1 MSFINFRTA
10 ILCCACCLCTVS
22 VNAQEIVVDL
32 GFGPTFGPVIDST
45 GDLINADIDGDMDIF
60 ETTLNEDEISN
71 SNVLIVSE
79 SEPFTYDVFEAPGTG
94 LQITLVNATA
104 TTGIDSDFG
113 VGSEINVS
121 GLGIALAAGAPQ
133 RGPSNTDT
141 RDPPFDDI
149 PQSSLRLDSSHDEF
163 LTFSFNQ
170 DVTVTAIA
178 LTNLTNGETFQF
190 GPAENITNL
199 SNMDLPDLTMGT
211 FAPEGPQNPAS
222 SNNLMRFTFET
233 PLQFAAGEEIL
244 VGETGNDPAF
254 QLPSTPGVG
263 FERIFLTIDEGDGEP
278 EIVLGDVNQDEI
290 VNFLDISPFIMAL
303 SSPEGA
309 PAEADVNE
317 DGIVNFLDISV
328 FIMILAGAGS

>member
-10 ILCCACCLCTVS
+10 ILCWACCLCTVS

-32 GFGPTFGPVIDST
+32 STGASFFVSDST
-45 GDLINADIDGDMDIF
+45 GDLIEEAIDGDMDIF
-60 ETTLNEDEISN
+60 ETTLNEDGISN

-121 GLGIALAAGAPQ
+121 GLGISLAGVPQ
-133 RGPSNTDT
+133 RGPTNTDI
-141 RDPPFDDI
+141 RFAPFDDV
-149 PQSSLRLDSSHDEF
+149 PQSGSRLDSSHDQF

-199 SNMDLPDLTMGT
+199 NDLTLPNLTMGT
-211 FAPEGPQNPAS
+211 YVTDVAEPNNS
-222 SNNLMRFTFET
+222 SLFTFTFET
-233 PLQFAAGEEIL
+233 PLKIAAGEEIL
-244 VGETGNDPAF
+244 VGQTGFDPATI
-254 QLPSTPGVG
+254 SGAITGVG
-263 FERIFLTIDEGDGEP
+263 FEQILLTIDEGACL
-278 EIVLGDVNQDEI
+278 LGDIDLSGTVD
-290 VNFLDISPFIMAL
+290 FGDIAPFINILAT
-303 SSPEGA
+303 SGSQC
-309 PAEADVNE
+309 EADVNE
-317 DGIVNFLDISV
+317 DGIVNFGDIAP
-328 FIMILAGAGS
+328 FIQILASGP

>member
-1 MSFINFRTA
+1 MMSFVNFRTA
-10 ILCCACCLCTVS
+10 ILCWACCLCTVS

-32 GFGPTFGPVIDST
+32 STGASFFVSDST
-45 GDLINADIDGDMDIF
+45 GDLIDEAIGDDMDIF
-60 ETTLNEDEISN
+60 ETTLNEDGISN

-79 SEPFTYDVFEAPGTG
+79 SEPFTYDVVEAPGTG

-121 GLGIALAAGAPQ
+121 GLGISLAGVPQ
-133 RGPSNTDT
+133 RGPTNTDI
-141 RDPPFDDI
+141 RFAPFDDI
-149 PQSSLRLDSSHDEF
+149 RQSGTRMDSSHDEF

-199 SNMDLPDLTMGT
+199 SNMNLPDLTMGT

>member
-1 MSFINFRTA
+1 MCIRDSCQSDSLLNLSEIHRECQRIIDLSTGPSFA
-10 ILCCACCLCTVS
+10 VS
-22 VNAQEIVVDL
+22 
-32 GFGPTFGPVIDST
+32 DST
-45 GDLINADIDGDMDIF
+45 GDLIDEAIGDDMDIF
-60 ETTLNEDEISN
+60 ETTLNEDGISN

-121 GLGIALAAGAPQ
+121 GLGISLAGVPQ
-133 RGPSNTDT
+133 RGPTNTDI
-141 RDPPFDDI
+141 RFAPFDDI
-149 PQSSLRLDSSHDEF
+149 PQSGTRLNSSHDEF

-254 QLPSTPGVG
+254 QLGSTPGVG

-309 PAEADVNE
+309 PSEADVNE

>member
-1 MSFINFRTA
+1 MSFVNFRTA
-10 ILCCACCLCTVS
+10 ILCWACCLCTVS

-32 GFGPTFGPVIDST
+32 STGASFFVSDST
-45 GDLINADIDGDMDIF
+45 GDLIDEAIGDDMDIF
-60 ETTLNEDEISN
+60 ETTLNEDGISN

-121 GLGIALAAGAPQ
+121 GLGISLAGVPQ
-133 RGPSNTDT
+133 RGPTNTDI
-141 RDPPFDDI
+141 RFAPFDDI
-149 PQSSLRLDSSHDEF
+149 RQSGTRLDSSHDEF